1 MAFAC
6 DSIIICKRDFHSG
19 GVLRKEQHHP
29 VVVVNVQH
37 RLQYSSQ
44 SGQRSVSVSTKHRH
58 NSQRCAVDLRIAL
71 KQYIRVLVENVRR
84 DHVPVRLSNSQDS
97 SYVVTRT
104 YKQVT
109 RMRLMV
115 DRRIIALARN
125 RYASTSKHQGI
136 LR

>member
-58 NSQRCAVDLRIAL
+58 NSQLCAVDLRITL
-71 KQYIRVLVENVRR
+71 KLYVRVLIANMRHDYVQVRR
-84 DHVPVRLSNSQDS
+84 SSYEGR
-97 SYVVTRT
+97 SYVVTRS
-104 YKQVT
+104 Y
-109 RMRLMV
+109 
-115 DRRIIALARN
+115 
-125 RYASTSKHQGI
+125 SSKNYVPGRSSDHNNSSEKVSFHE
-136 LR
+136 